1 MDTVTCQLV
10 GETIVL
16 VHSDKAP
23 SPAGWNEY
31 LDLVEQSREQM
42 RCTLVH
48 SIGGAPDAK
57 QRADLKVVYQRS
69 FSKEPPVA
77 VLTTNAFARGVVTT
91 LGWFYGNIRAF
102 SPFEL
107 EAALRWLAVT
117 PKNAT
122 EIRKALPLLRAR
134 ISA

>member
-10 GETIVL
+10 GDTMVL
-16 VHSDKAP
+16 VHSDRAP

-31 LDLVEQSREQM
+31 LDLVEQSHESMAR
-42 RCTLVH
+42 TLVY

-57 QRADLKVVYQRS
+57 QRADLKTVYQKS
-69 FSKEPPVA
+69 FRKEPPVA
-77 VLTTNAFARGVVTT
+77 VLTTDAVARGVVTT

-102 SPFEL
+102 TPFEL
-107 EAALRWLAVT
+107 EAALRWLKVT
-117 PKNAT
+117 PKNAG

-134 ISA
+134 IGA

>member
-10 GETIVL
+10 GDTMVL

-31 LDLVEQSREQM
+31 LDLVEQSRDQM
-42 RCTLVH
+42 VRTLVY

-57 QRADLKVVYQRS
+57 QRSDLKVVYQRA
-69 FSKEPPVA
+69 FRREPPVA
-77 VLTTNAFARGVVTT
+77 VLTTSALARGVVTT
-91 LGWFYGNIRAF
+91 LSWFYGNIRAF

-107 EAALRWLAVT
+107 EAALRWLRVS
-117 PKNAT
+117 PENAR

-134 ISA
+134 IGA